1 MCRYGGS
8 NIRWQQGLKFSRQLN
23 PKLKKNNCLRMI
35 IELGNWNDFS
45 GIDKQ
50 RNSSGNWFHENK
62 PFRHQRH
69 HIINQNYN
77 RLRVLFIRLT

>member
-1 MCRYGGS
+1 
-8 NIRWQQGLKFSRQLN
+8 
-23 PKLKKNNCLRMI
+23 MI